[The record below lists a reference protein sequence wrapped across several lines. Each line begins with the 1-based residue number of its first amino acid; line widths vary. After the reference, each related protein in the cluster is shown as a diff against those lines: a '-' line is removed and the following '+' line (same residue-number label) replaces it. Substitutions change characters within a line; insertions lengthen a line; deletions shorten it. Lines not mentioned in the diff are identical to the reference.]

1 MHKQRIWLASIAGFG
16 LLTAL
21 FPWVTVMGLVGVS
34 GVEVAQ
40 GWVVLVLFG
49 VAAAVAAFLGA
60 RSEPLDAS
68 GRGIVAVLGLASTGF
83 GVWKYTQIKDASI
96 VLGGQVGADLE
107 KMKSKSELGDVG
119 SELGKGMMSMF
130 GELLSVGLGLYTMM
144 ATGVALAIAAFL
156 IARKK

>member
-49 VAAAVAAFLGA
+49 AAAAVVAFLGP
-60 RSEPLDAS
+60 RSEPLDPS

-83 GVWKYTQIKDASI
+83 GVWKYTQIKNASI
-96 VLGGQVGADLE
+96 ELGGEIGTELERMKTKDLGE
-107 KMKSKSELGDVG
+107 VG

-144 ATGVALAIAAFL
+144 ATGIALAIAAFL